1 MYKTVDRKLTI
12 KNGGDKNSSD
22 LVLRRGFT
30 FACDV
35 PKRIRNVVNVGNI
48 EIKEYMY
55 KICFEVVQGIFFCHI
70 FLGLI
75 IVLKRKLVRILKKG
89 LKITFINPNTEEQI
103 VQAMA
108 GVLAYNLA
116 ENDDKVI
123 FDYKNSSSYQNS
135 HSIEEEEL

>member
-1 MYKTVDRKLTI
+1 MLWSCSRY
-12 KNGGDKNSSD
+12 
-22 LVLRRGFT
+22 
-30 FACDV
+30 
-35 PKRIRNVVNVGNI
+35 
-48 EIKEYMY
+48 
-55 KICFEVVQGIFFCHI
+55 I
-70 FLGLI
+70 FLSYFFGLI
-75 IVLKRKLVRILKKG
+75 IVLKRKLVRILKRG

-135 HSIEEEEL
+135 HSIEEEELQM